1 MNHFVAMCVHRE
13 VSSHLTSD
21 GARRFL
27 PGEPC
32 LGFQRSG
39 EQYEVKC
46 TRSLPALLAAVQ

>member
-1 MNHFVAMCVHRE
+1 MNHFVAMSFHRE